1 MMLFVI
7 YGVIKGFT
15 VRSITTLD
23 PELLLLTFCMLAK
36 HWSNLSTSPTTH
48 GTLYSL
54 SFLNGKTFCFL
65 MKPTFHVLDPRSEKR
80 NPIWAHR
87 RVATNKTHIKEILI
101 RQFSTLATF
110 VFSSSSYIPKTTL
123 PIWENWG
130 ATETFELLKSLYLYV
145 ALSKSLRQQ
154 DKVFQYTMPLL
165 LCLEEVNF
173 CAI

>member
-23 PELLLLTFCMLAK
+23 PKLLLLTFCMLAK

-54 SFLNGKTFCFL
+54 SFLNAGKTFCFL

-110 VFSSSSYIPKTTL
+110 VFSSSSHIPKTTL

-130 ATETFELLKSLYLYV
+130 ATETFELFFRSLDLYMSHF
-145 ALSKSLRQQ
+145 LSL
-154 DKVFQYTMPLL
+154 
-165 LCLEEVNF
+165 
-173 CAI
+173 

>member
-87 RVATNKTHIKEILI
+87 RVATNKTHQRDSYQAIFYTGYFCVFIFFLYPQNNITDMRKLRSHWNFRPIEIFRFI
-101 RQFSTLATF
+101 CRTF
-110 VFSSSSYIPKTTL
+110 
-123 PIWENWG
+123 
-130 ATETFELLKSLYLYV
+130 
-145 ALSKSLRQQ
+145 
-154 DKVFQYTMPLL
+154 
-165 LCLEEVNF
+165 
-173 CAI
+173 